1 MVLYNKHAAMPTGPN
16 PVQPHSLTA
25 LNTVYESMGGM
36 AMGIVDKIMSEIE
49 ADLTIDAKEINL
61 VITSKGFLK
70 RRKILSVFGEVQSAA
85 EKKRVLEIVNKQAG
99 NTFDVADK
107 IVVL

>member
-1 MVLYNKHAAMPTGPN
+1 
-16 PVQPHSLTA
+16 
-25 LNTVYESMGGM
+25 
-36 AMGIVDKIMSEIE
+36 MGIVDKIMSEIE